1 MARADR
7 FTFKRATPVI
17 FTDFAINFDRN
28 PQTNSLKILVN
39 EEAVSQRLKNIL
51 LIRPMEIPYSRMGSR
66 IKNYLFGLFDD
77 LDETKELV
85 DEIKGAIQEWE
96 PAVANIRVKAKFSP
110 DDLNSLNINVIYD
123 LVNVKDNIEFT
134 TLIKKVR

>member
-1 MARADR
+1 MSRADR
-7 FTFKRATPVI
+7 FTFKKVTPVV

-39 EEAVSQRLKNIL
+39 EEAVNQRLKNIL
-51 LIRPMEIPYSRMGSR
+51 LIRPMELPYSRMGSR

-77 LDETKELV
+77 IDETKELV
-85 DEIKGAIQEWE
+85 DEIKAAIQSWE
-96 PAVANIRVKAKFSP
+96 PTVANIRVKAKFSP
-110 DDLNSLNINVIYD
+110 DDLNTLNIKVIYD
-123 LVNVKDNIEFT
+123 LVNVKDNIEFN